1 MKKIVMVAIGIFLFP
16 TLFIPFGETSTS
28 KEVENAINAPTL
40 LLTEN
45 TNEEE
50 ILLKGFATNTIPD
63 QESLEIRQISLI
75 RLISPLPASIYIGD
89 HRIPV
94 PPQLCPQLWNKT
106 LIFFSLRGI
115 TIKVAAIDYETGI
128 DRVEFYVDNEMEP
141 RDVEIKEYP
150 EQYVFAWCWGE
161 TMFREEHVVKVV
173 AYDKA
178 NNSATLD
185 INIEVFLTIH
195 LPPIW

>member
-1 MKKIVMVAIGIFLFP
+1 MKRIVAMLVCMLFL
-16 TLFIPFGETSTS
+16 LVPFNPSGGTYATGES
-28 KEVENAINAPTL
+28 KNGRNILVD
-40 LLTEN
+40 
-45 TNEEE
+45 TNPP
-50 ILLKGFATNTIPD
+50 K
-63 QESLEIRQISLI
+63 I
-75 RLISPLPASIYIGD
+75 RLIEPLPASIYIGD
-89 HRIPV
+89 HCIPV
-94 PPQLCPQLWNKT
+94 PLQLCPQLWNKT
-106 LIFFSLRGI
+106 LILFSLRGI

>member
-1 MKKIVMVAIGIFLFP
+1 MKRIVAMLVCMLFL
-16 TLFIPFGETSTS
+16 LVPFNPSGGTYATGES
-28 KEVENAINAPTL
+28 KNGRNILVD
-40 LLTEN
+40 
-45 TNEEE
+45 TNPP
-50 ILLKGFATNTIPD
+50 K
-63 QESLEIRQISLI
+63 I
-75 RLISPLPASIYIGD
+75 RLIEPLPASIYIGD
-89 HRIPV
+89 HCIPV
-94 PPQLCPQLWNKT
+94 PLQLCPQLWNKT
-106 LIFFSLRGI
+106 LILFSLRGI
-115 TIKVAAIDYETGI
+115 TIKVAAVDYESGI